1 MMTECYRSEL
11 VRLVEDGTIPEALI
25 DESVL
30 RILTLKNK
38 LGLFEDPYKG
48 MGAEKEAQM
57 QLTEAHRALARKAA
71 AQTFVLLK
79 TKVDC
84 FRCRRKRRLPLSVL
98 IQTASV

>member
-38 LGLFEDPYKG
+38 LGLFEDPYK
-48 MGAEKEAQM
+48 AWELKKK
-57 QLTEAHRALARKAA
+57 RK
-71 AQTFVLLK
+71 
-79 TKVDC
+79 C
-84 FRCRRKRRLPLSVL
+84 S
-98 IQTASV
+98 